1 MADLETWNGPR
12 LAKRFVG
19 ASIARTILIAD
30 RFDGELRLLTGPL
43 TCQPRPVTRRG
54 WYLFVA
60 MAFIWGIPYLLIR
73 VAVRQLEP
81 AMVVFG
87 RTSIAALVLLLIA
100 HRADAIRPALRH
112 WRPIVAF
119 AIIEMAIPWVLLAI
133 AEQHLA
139 SGLTGLIVATVPLL
153 GALTAFFLGDRA
165 ALSRVRVAGMVIG
178 FTGVAFLVGN
188 DLTSD
193 SAPPWWSVAMV
204 LLVCICYATAPFII
218 DRKLAD
224 VPSFGVI
231 ALSLALVA
239 LIYAPIAA
247 VSLPQN
253 EPTPRSVLAVVALAL
268 VCTGLAFVVFFKL
281 LAEVGPAR
289 APLITFANPVVA
301 VSLGAVFLDEL
312 VTGVTVVGFALV
324 MTGCWLGTR
333 AGGSAVAVAPIER
346 HHGDDLDG
354 SPLHTA

>member
-1 MADLETWNGPR
+1 
-12 LAKRFVG
+12 
-19 ASIARTILIAD
+19 
-30 RFDGELRLLTGPL
+30 
-43 TCQPRPVTRRG
+43 
-54 WYLFVA
+54 

-87 RTSIAALVLLLIA
+87 RTAMAALVLLVIA
-100 HRADAIRPALRH
+100 HRADAIRPALRS

-119 AIIEMAIPWVLLAI
+119 AIIEMAIPWILLAV

-139 SGLTGLIVATVPLL
+139 SGLTGLIVATVPIM
-153 GALTAFFLGDRA
+153 GALTAFLLGDRS
-165 ALSRVRVAGMVIG
+165 ALRAVRVVGMVVG
-178 FTGVAFLVGN
+178 FAGVAFLVGN
-188 DLTSD
+188 DLRGD

-204 LLVCICYATAPFII
+204 LLVCVCYATAPFII
-218 DRKLAD
+218 DRKLAG

-239 LIYAPIAA
+239 VIYAPIAA

-253 EPTPRSVLAVVALAL
+253 DPTTRSVLAVLALAL

-281 LAEVGPAR
+281 LDEVGPAR

-301 VSLGAVFLDEL
+301 VSLGAVFLDES

-324 MTGCWLGTR
+324 MTGCWLATR
-333 AGGSAVAVAPIER
+333 AGAAAVAMTPSEP
-346 HHGDDLDG
+346 DG
-354 SPLHTA
+354 REVDGVPLPAA